1 MSNSCRFQSVKIW
14 SQRKRLFSK
23 KNPKINAFVVKT
35 LLESN
40 FKSLCQSAVREH
52 FSLNPQTQLKKK
64 LILLTEATIPINTM
78 KWKGSCNQFPSFMS
92 EPSLSTRSRTCMHL
106 KISRFFLVFAGQK
119 HISGTHRATNEQ
131 VHYQATLTSFKAQLL
146 EYTK

>member
-14 SQRKRLFSK
+14 SQRKRLFSN
-23 KNPKINAFVVKT
+23 KNPKINPFVVKS

-40 FKSLCQSAVREH
+40 FKSLCESAVREN
-52 FSLNPQTQLKKK
+52 FNLNPHTAEKK

-78 KWKGSCNQFPSFMS
+78 KWKGSCNQFPSFMP
-92 EPSLSTRSRTCMHL
+92 EPYLSTRSRTCMHL

-146 EYTK
+146 QYTK